1 MCTIKISSKEVI
13 GHHNMKYKVG
23 ETHDKYFMGQKTK
36 ILDDEG
42 IYASCALN
50 CASQNN
56 ESSNNFHTR
65 IMRQISYQTRL
76 KISFVSG

>member
-1 MCTIKISSKEVI
+1 
-13 GHHNMKYKVG
+13 MKYKVG
-23 ETHDKYFMGQKTK
+23 ETHYKYFMGQKTK

-42 IYASCALN
+42 SYASCALN

-65 IMRQISYQTRL
+65 IMRQIGYQT
-76 KISFVSG
+76 